1 MTLPLPVLFP
11 PALFKLPIALLT
23 LSRSAVLDRGLV
35 MKRLALPLTFESREK
50 EEYDTTAKNF
60 NEWIY
65 NVKKSNVDED
75 EEEDED
81 DEDEDD

>member
-1 MTLPLPVLFP
+1 
-11 PALFKLPIALLT
+11 
-23 LSRSAVLDRGLV
+23 